1 MIASQSGPNWK
12 RTYRFKR
19 YFFFVNI
26 LQAAAAV
33 LLGAG
38 LLWAES
44 ITKPPLPG
52 NIGDGIAGIVLF
64 IVAAY
69 LIEEALHSAVTLE
82 GDTVSVR
89 HLLATRS
96 LATSEILGVKT
107 IWRRGIVYTVLLPKR
122 STYKGLKIER
132 SAYAFDEEWV
142 GWISSLPDLDKER
155 ILEVN

>member
-1 MIASQSGPNWK
+1 MN
-12 RTYRFKR
+12 F
-19 YFFFVNI
+19 
-26 LQAAAAV
+26 LQAAAAI

-38 LLWAES
+38 LVWAES
-44 ITKPPLPG
+44 IKKPPLPG

-69 LIEEALHSAVTLE
+69 LIGEALQSAVTLE
-82 GDTVSVR
+82 SDTVSVR

-107 IWRRGIVYTVLLPKR
+107 LWRRGIVYTVLLPKR
-122 STYKGLKIER
+122 STDEGLEIQR

-142 GWISSLPDLDKER
+142 GWIASLPDLDKKQ
-155 ILEVN
+155 ILEVS